1 MNVGNA
7 LLHLREIRQGTHTE
21 ATGDDELGADIVF
34 DVEVAGSLVAVGQLA
49 RVKTPA
55 GASSDITF
63 EVTLAADYSG
73 PALRHDQLRE
83 CMETYYRRVVPMP
96 WPGARSVVMEHNLFV
111 QAARCEVELA
121 GETGGW

>member
-1 MNVGNA
+1 MGNA

-34 DVEVAGSLVAVGQLA
+34 DVEVAGSLVAVGQIA

-55 GASSDITF
+55 GASSDMTF
-63 EVTLAADYSG
+63 EVTLAADYAG

-83 CMETYYRRVVPMP
+83 CMEAYYRQVVPA
-96 WPGARSVVMEHNLFV
+96 WLGARNVVMQHNLFV
-111 QAARCEVELA
+111 KPARCEVELA
-121 GETGGW
+121 DATGAW